1 MRYKFSEETKAKG
14 VKKHQISMGI
24 NYGFVQIFLIY
35 LLFNTYNH
43 THFAIQIFLICFMIA
58 PFFAWKYFLN
68 QTKRVLSTEYE
79 IVDEGLIIYEH
90 EQIKKRIQFRDIT
103 KFEKASLGYKILSYQ
118 TEQSFIFYG
127 IENEEELIN
136 IVQNRI
142 DNLKHK
148 NA

>member
-1 MRYKFSEETKAKG
+1 MRYKFSEDTKAKG
-14 VKKHQISMGI
+14 VRKHQISMGI
-24 NYGFVQIFLIY
+24 RYGLVQISLIY
-35 LLFNTYNH
+35 FLFNTYNH
-43 THFAIQIFLICFMIA
+43 THFAIQIFLICVIIA
-58 PFFAWKYFLN
+58 PFFTWKYFLN

-79 IVDEGLIIYEH
+79 IVDESLIIYEH
-90 EQIKKRIQFRDIT
+90 EQIKKSIQFRNIA

-127 IENEEELIN
+127 IEKEEELIN
-136 IVQNRI
+136 IVQNSI